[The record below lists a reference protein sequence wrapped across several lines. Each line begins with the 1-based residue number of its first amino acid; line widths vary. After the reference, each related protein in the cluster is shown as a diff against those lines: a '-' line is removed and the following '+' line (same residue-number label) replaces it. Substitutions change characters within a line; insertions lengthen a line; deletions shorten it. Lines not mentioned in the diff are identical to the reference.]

1 MRRTILSL
9 VVAACLSL
17 VAGLGTASA
26 QVVPD
31 RGWYPPQGYTTGNAW
46 RGYSPVSPWQGYWP
60 GRSWTGY
67 APPLAPAAPAAAT
80 ASPLAGTT
88 PAQGVVT
95 APPAVRYYYSPPG
108 YVARN
113 YATARPTGRM
123 ATPPAFYR
131 EFGTGRNLFM
141 HKPWLPNQ

>member
-9 VVAACLSL
+9 VVALCLSL
-17 VAGLGTASA
+17 VAGLGTATA
-26 QVVPD
+26 QVVPE

-67 APPLAPAAPAAAT
+67 RPPRVQATPPVVTAP
-80 ASPLAGTT
+80 SLAGTT
-88 PAQGVVT
+88 PSLGVIT
-95 APPAVRYYYSPPG
+95 ALPGVRYYYSAPG
-108 YVARN
+108 YV
-113 YATARPTGRM
+113 YSTPRPTGRM